1 MWRPAVWVD
10 NMVRPAK
17 RKRALLE
24 SNPLRNNRWELIA
37 LAGRESEGFP
47 VRPFLSSTQ

>member
-1 MWRPAVWVD
+1 
-10 NMVRPAK
+10 MVRPAK

-37 LAGRESEGFP
+37 WPDGKFKNQGLS
-47 VRPFLSSTQ
+47 VRPF